1 MILGHPMHEE
11 LRKLPSVEKILQRAE
26 LQPSIGEK
34 GHSLVV
40 QSIRHVI
47 DAARREIASGEPP
60 PTMDGLLDRVLADLE
75 TRSAPTLRRVINA
88 TGVII
93 HTNLGRAP
101 LSEDTRAAMDL
112 VAQGYSNLEYDLA
125 LGSRSSRYEH
135 AEQLLRHL
143 TGAGGGLL
151 VNNNAGAVLLV
162 LSALGRGKEV
172 VISRGQLVEI
182 GGGFRIP
189 DVMAQSG
196 VRLVEVGTTNRTNV
210 ADYESAI
217 TEETALLMH
226 LHHSNFKVLGFTQEV
241 PLSEL
246 TEVGRQHGLLT
257 VEDLGSGCLLD
268 TSAFGLAHEPTVQEA
283 LSQGADLVCFSGD
296 KLLGGPQAGIII
308 GRADLVASLKV
319 HPLARALRVDKMTI
333 AGIQATLM
341 HYARDE
347 ATEKIPVWQMISLDL
362 ESIEARAA
370 SWVERLGQ
378 MGARAQVLPGLSTV
392 GGGSL
397 PGETLPTLLVA
408 LQHPAPD
415 SLAQRLRTAEP
426 AVVGRIEAG
435 RYILDPRTIL
445 NGEEPDLLFALEQA
459 FRGQ

>member
-1 MILGHPMHEE
+1 MHEE
-11 LRKLPSVEKILQRAE
+11 LRKLPSVERILQAAP
-26 LQPSIGEK
+26 LQTTIEER

-40 QSIRHVI
+40 RSIRHVL
-47 DAARREIASGEPP
+47 DAARREIAAGTPSPP
-60 PTMDGLLDRVLADLE
+60 VDTLLERVLADLE
-75 TRSAPTLRRVINA
+75 TRSALALRRVINA

-135 AEQLLRHL
+135 AEHLLTHL

-162 LSALGRGKEV
+162 FSALGRGEEV

-189 DVMAQSG
+189 EVMAQSG
-196 VRLVEVGTTNRTNV
+196 ARLVEVGTTNRTNV
-210 ADYESAI
+210 GDYENAI
-217 TEETALLMH
+217 TEHTALLMH

-241 PLSEL
+241 SLREL
-246 TEVGRQHGLLT
+246 AEVGQQQGLLT

-296 KLLGGPQAGIII
+296 KLLGGPQAGIIV
-308 GRADLVASLKV
+308 GRADLVHTLKM
-319 HPLARALRVDKMTI
+319 HPLARALRVDKITI
-333 AGIQATLM
+333 AGLQATLL
-341 HYARDE
+341 HYARGE
-347 ATEKIPVWQMISLDL
+347 ALEKIPIWQMISLGL
-362 ESIEARAA
+362 ESIETRAA
-370 SWVERLGQ
+370 SWVGRLAQ
-378 MGARAQVLPGLSTV
+378 MGADAQVIAGLSTV

-397 PGETLPTLLVA
+397 PGETLPTRLVA

-415 SLAQRLRTAEP
+415 SLAHRLRLAEP
-426 AVVGRIEAG
+426 AVVGRIEADQ
-435 RYILDPRTIL
+435 YVLDPRTVL
-445 NGEEPDLLFALEQA
+445 PGEEQDLFLALEQA
-459 FRGQ
+459 LQDQ